1 MAEINNTVASHY
13 SDYQYFTGNLTFGAA
28 ASPNAPTLNVTIN
41 NVAGVLGT
49 SYNQLKVSG
58 AVDFGA
64 AANLDLNVTI
74 PTWPSAAFPVDI
86 TVAYPFPV
94 KTAAGMVVMTYG
106 SRVGGSQFATVSLP
120 GAPAHWTG
128 STAGLT
134 YDDVAGTVTASGAAM
149 LWNVHVGDTDANGI
163 VNLADL
169 TALATNYGNSGPAMN
184 WSTGDFDC
192 NGLVNLADLTALAT
206 VYGATYGGTSEVPE
220 PCTLGLL
227 LLGGLALIRRKR

>member
-1 MAEINNTVASHY
+1 MHADSACLPKAWPSHAKSAILHVISLAQFALTYTNLRPSRSCQILNHSTHNPLGHHNTAGAFPYPLAGGPTFDILTYGGTRSGTLAGVVVASG
-13 SDYQYFTGNLTFGAA
+13 TGWG
-28 ASPNAPTLNVTIN
+28 
-41 NVAGVLGT
+41 VAG
-49 SYNQLKVSG
+49 
-58 AVDFGA
+58 
-64 AANLDLNVTI
+64 
-74 PTWPSAAFPVDI
+74 
-86 TVAYPFPV
+86 
-94 KTAAGMVVMTYG
+94 
-106 SRVGGSQFATVSLP
+106 LP
-120 GAPAHWTG
+120 
-128 STAGLT
+128 LV
-134 YDDVAGTVTASGAAM
+134 YDDVAGKVTASGAAM